1 VFLCRNRTP
10 SPCVSSLEP
19 DAAAVRPCR
28 RFASVSA
35 APRPRPCREPVCACS
50 PLAARHSLYSSKPNL
65 SCVPAHGQRPC
76 LCAAQPSRAAL
87 PQCQDDDAELKPL
100 PGATTTSTA
109 TSTRKLNMSLQ
120 HTDTPQPQTQV
131 RHDQAWNTPRP
142 RPNRQTVPSSPMS
155 RRELA
160 VANHRKRERTIDL
173 TKPTCGA
180 TAALPRSLAAGTSRT
195 GHAGHR
201 AHACRQR
208 PSRLPLSSHAPTTIQ
223 VAANQLTLDTV
234 SARLHTPIHP
244 SSNHRRF
251 LYKNKRGITSCIHL
265 TLIIAHINTCFALL
279 PFSFTK
285 IKRKIHTPFNLFK
298 VSNLHNL
305 PK

>member
-1 VFLCRNRTP
+1 MFLCRNRTP
-10 SPCVSSLEP
+10 SPCVSSLQP

-35 APRPRPCREPVCACS
+35 APRPRPCREPVRACS

-76 LCAAQPSRAAL
+76 LCATQPSRAAL

-120 HTDTPQPQTQV
+120 HTDTLQPQTQV

-155 RRELA
+155 RRKLA
-160 VANHRKRERTIDL
+160 VASHRERTIGL
-173 TKPTCGA
+173 AKPTCST
-180 TAALPRSLAAGTSRT
+180 TAALPRTLAAGGHVTNRPCRAPCTCMLPEAVTIATVLARPGHEPSRR
-195 GHAGHR
+195 GPVVAGHHER
-201 AHACRQR
+201 KPA
-208 PSRLPLSSHAPTTIQ
+208 
-223 VAANQLTLDTV
+223 QLFFF
-234 SARLHTPIHP
+234 H
-244 SSNHRRF
+244 
-251 LYKNKRGITSCIHL
+251 K
-265 TLIIAHINTCFALL
+265 
-279 PFSFTK
+279 
-285 IKRKIHTPFNLFK
+285 
-298 VSNLHNL
+298 
-305 PK
+305 